1 MVTKSAYV
9 LEPCKHQLST
19 CIFYNDIHA
28 CAYKLSGV
36 YSLSGSLDNSFRY
49 KVAVGVICA
58 GMVLL
63 VLLFIIMIL
72 YIVASRRK
80 QLKPVGKLSIDC
92 IYTTIIDHD
101 EVFLHIIYT

>member
-1 MVTKSAYV
+1 MQASVKYV
-9 LEPCKHQLST
+9 Y
-19 CIFYNDIHA
+19 IYNDIYS

-63 VLLFIIMIL
+63 VL
-72 YIVASRRK
+72 
-80 QLKPVGKLSIDC
+80 
-92 IYTTIIDHD
+92 
-101 EVFLHIIYT
+101 FL